1 MDFIQSLD
9 PSKLVLAGMTL
20 SFVTSPFAAPPYNLA
35 IFLFGIYVSES
46 SEAFIGLQ
54 ALTALLGAS
63 TIADFIWMLK
73 NSQNGF
79 IKFLTVLLL
88 ILKIP
93 TFLAFGNLLRERR
106 TQHGFGSLNIPG
118 GDVSGPTIWSMPGGF
133 TSGGRDGYQSVG
145 DEPAA
150 QPAAPK
156 PMPATHSVPHTA
168 QPSNPV
174 APGSYQNV

>member
-1 MDFIQSLD
+1 
-9 PSKLVLAGMTL
+9 
-20 SFVTSPFAAPPYNLA
+20 
-35 IFLFGIYVSES
+35 
-46 SEAFIGLQ
+46 
-54 ALTALLGAS
+54 
-63 TIADFIWMLK
+63 MLK

-88 ILKIP
+88 ILKVRFHYSPWKHVLTFVAKIP

-106 TQHGFGSLNIPG
+106 TQHGFGSLNIRG
-118 GDVSGPTIWSMPGGF
+118 GDVSGPTSASPSIHYFFHLLLSTHTLALVWSMPGGF

-156 PMPATHSVPHTA
+156 PVPASHSVAPPG
-168 QPSNPV
+168 QPANPV